1 MAETATVRESFWG
14 RYEHLKTRGHIG
26 YSAEE
31 VKRLT
36 WEDMIPTC
44 ECGDSIYLIIH
55 DAQVLR
61 NRADT
66 VIEHLEG
73 VVGQLNTDQAL
84 LKQ

>member
-14 RYEHLKTRGHIG
+14 RYEHLKTRGHLG

-55 DAQVLR
+55 DAEALR
-61 NRADT
+61 NRADN
-66 VIEHLEG
+66 VIEHLKR
-73 VVGQLNTDQAL
+73 VVDQLNIDQTF